1 MLRCLYQVFNPVFI
15 IKIPKKTNIH
25 ILVCIIS
32 WHHESSNYLIGFAE
46 NVLRLKKNKYTGLC
60 NLMAPWKSQLFNNV
74 FAENVLRLKR
84 ENKCI
89 YHIKGLANR
98 NLLLFFFV
106 LGFKSLL
113 NIPERFRTLLQISAG
128 TVLLLQHASSGL
140 RLLILIHIVYNQYI
154 CRSFFF
160 IFFCFLQLVI
170 YQLFGKLRIQGFLNL
185 WSFFLLC
192 FSTS

>member
-1 MLRCLYQVFNPVFI
+1 MFLDW
-15 IKIPKKTNIH
+15 KKTNI
-25 ILVCIIS
+25 LVCVIS
-32 WHHESSNYLIGFAE
+32 WHHESPNYLIMYLQKMF
-46 NVLRLKKNKYTGLC
+46 LD
-60 NLMAPWKSQLFNNV
+60 WKEKTNASTISKDWRT
-74 FAENVLRLKR
+74 A
-84 ENKCI
+84 I
-89 YHIKGLANR
+89 YYF
-98 NLLLFFFV
+98 FFFV